1 MFFLFWQKI
10 KSFASVGGQYVQAIV
25 RSCEPICIEDDI
37 EEISDGIKVTT
48 VGRCCSGQ
56 LCNGAVSVSHVST
69 LIMFWCLGLVTL
81 SYQ

>member
-1 MFFLFWQKI
+1 MFFISLQKI
-10 KSFASVGGQYVQAIV
+10 KLVASGVQEIT
-25 RSCEPICIEDDI
+25 RSCEAICIVDDMD
-37 EEISDGIKVTT
+37 EIINGIKVT
-48 VGRCCSGQ
+48 GRARCCSGK